1 MNYLAHAFLSPND
14 PHILTGN
21 VVTDMLKGPVRNEI
35 DIRFLDGIALHRFI
49 DKYTDEHPVNGT
61 FKHLL
66 YRRFKKYSPVVSDV
80 FMDYLLVRNWSK
92 YKEVDIQLFI
102 QNIYDQMSS
111 VIKELPEEINLRLNN
126 MIQRDWLNAYMTID
140 SVNMVFDRM
149 QHKVTDTEI
158 MKRGADWLHENFE
171 EVNELFL
178 QFFPDLI
185 QIVHQ
190 YQYTKEKK

>member
-1 MNYLAHAFLSPND
+1 
-14 PHILTGN
+14 
-21 VVTDMLKGPVRNEI
+21 
-35 DIRFLDGIALHRFI
+35 
-49 DKYTDEHPVNGT
+49 
-61 FKHLL
+61 
-66 YRRFKKYSPVVSDV
+66 
-80 FMDYLLVRNWSK
+80 
-92 YKEVDIQLFI
+92 
-102 QNIYDQMSS
+102 
-111 VIKELPEEINLRLNN
+111 
-126 MIQRDWLNAYMTID
+126 MIQHDWLNAYMTID

-158 MKRGADWLHENFE
+158 MKEGEQDWLHENFE